1 MARALTAAV
10 LLLTVAS
17 TTAHAEDNPSIPD
30 DVQAVADDIGIDP
43 IDLAGAVNTTGLEP
57 KQYLCKVEG
66 IACPKVTP
74 LNYPAYIAA
83 NSKYG
88 QRAVCVSR
96 IETGSWTA
104 FYNPIP
110 VGREHAQSFFGWL
123 PSTFYSVSAGPL
135 GNLDVEIRAFDRMLD
150 LGRGNEFFGILH
162 KLC

>member
-17 TTAHAEDNPSIPD
+17 VNAYADDAPVPD
-30 DVQAVADDIGIDP
+30 DVQAVADEVGVDP
-43 IDLAGAVNTTGLEP
+43 IELAGAVNTTGLDP
-57 KQYLCKVEG
+57 KQYLCKVDG
-66 IACPKVTP
+66 VGCPKISP
-74 LNYPAYIAA
+74 LNYPAYIGA

-104 FYNPIP
+104 YYNPIP

-123 PSTFYSVSAGPL
+123 PSTFYSVSQGPL